1 MKTRFEKEIKER
13 FENFEVPYN
22 PEAWKKIE
30 NKLNRG
36 NNGTNIK
43 MIGLISTLFVLFSTS
58 YYFISKNEN
67 KVLNNS
73 ISEKESTNIQD
84 SLKIENLDHDNIDV
98 NSNKVKVNTQIAT
111 STKIEKENLITEEY
125 STVKKVIVPDEF
137 IIEPL
142 NQSSLNNS
150 DTDLNNKI
158 IPSSKKTKFEL
169 PTITNK
175 CQNEEIVLTNSNEKT
190 IEITSPSNS
199 RTSIE
204 PGSQK
209 RFKLSESG
217 PYKLSFLD
225 QQLAEYSKTFN
236 VSKSENITLTIDRE
250 NTFKNGI
257 PSITVSSNLNCNWFI
272 ENHLIEE
279 NTKHIDLHLYKK
291 GNYDL
296 TIETTNIQGCKS
308 SKNESVKINEDYNLL
323 AVSGFFPED
332 YNNQV
337 NSFIPYALTQ
347 RNVKFTLI
355 IIDPKDGHNI
365 FETKDKLRPWDGID
379 PRNGQLV
386 PQNSNWIWKVYIEN
400 PEKGENATYQGVIVR
415 L

>member
-150 DTDLNNKI
+150 NN
-158 IPSSKKTKFEL
+158 
-169 PTITNK
+169 
-175 CQNEEIVLTNSNEKT
+175 
-190 IEITSPSNS
+190 
-199 RTSIE
+199 
-204 PGSQK
+204 
-209 RFKLSESG
+209 
-217 PYKLSFLD
+217 
-225 QQLAEYSKTFN
+225 
-236 VSKSENITLTIDRE
+236 
-250 NTFKNGI
+250 
-257 PSITVSSNLNCNWFI
+257 
-272 ENHLIEE
+272 
-279 NTKHIDLHLYKK
+279 
-291 GNYDL
+291 
-296 TIETTNIQGCKS
+296 
-308 SKNESVKINEDYNLL
+308 
-323 AVSGFFPED
+323 
-332 YNNQV
+332 
-337 NSFIPYALTQ
+337 
-347 RNVKFTLI
+347 
-355 IIDPKDGHNI
+355 
-365 FETKDKLRPWDGID
+365 
-379 PRNGQLV
+379 
-386 PQNSNWIWKVYIEN
+386 
-400 PEKGENATYQGVIVR
+400 
-415 L
+415 